1 MSWQIFVGIS
11 VVFSAFTSIL
21 IRIIQKDKKINPII
35 FSILFQFMTSF
46 IVLIFG
52 LFKKQIIFPPIQS
65 LLLNL
70 FLMAL
75 FYGFANIFIFKALRL
90 IEVSKFTII
99 FTNRIFFTVLA
110 SSILLREGL
119 KTSQLFGL
127 LLIIG
132 AIIIV
137 NLRSTRIKF
146 QKGDLFAILATI
158 LFGFALTN
166 DKFLL
171 KSFNIYTYAFINFMF
186 PSILCGAIYFS
197 QFKNLKYLFQPR
209 IFMKILVLCIVVAV
223 SVLTMFLAFQIG
235 SNSSQIVSLSLTN
248 VIVAVLLSI
257 ILLGEKE
264 NIIKKIIATI
274 LSFVGVFLLS

>member
-1 MSWQIFVGIS
+1 MSWKLLIGIS

-35 FSILFQFMTSF
+35 FSILFQFMTGF

-52 LFKKQIIFPPIQS
+52 LLKEQIIFPPIQP
-65 LLLNL
+65 LMLNL

-75 FYGFANIFIFKALRL
+75 LYGFANIFIFKALRL

-110 SSILLREGL
+110 SSILLKEGL
-119 KTSQLFGL
+119 KINQLFGL

-137 NLRSTRIKF
+137 NLRSTKIKF
-146 QKGDLFAILATI
+146 QKGDLFAILAAI

-166 DKFLL
+166 DKYLL
-171 KSFNIYTYAFINFMF
+171 KFFNFYTYTFINFML
-186 PSILCGAIYFS
+186 PSLLCGGIYYS
-197 QFKNLKYLFQPR
+197 QLKELKYLLKPN
-209 IFMKILVLCIVVAV
+209 IFMKIIILCIVVAISV
-223 SVLTMFLAFQIG
+223 SSFFWAFQIG
-235 SNSSQIVSLSLTN
+235 NNSSQIVSLSLTN

-257 ILLGEKE
+257 VFLGERE
-264 NIIKKIIATI
+264 NIVKKIIAGI
-274 LSFVGVFLLS
+274 LSFVGVLLLS